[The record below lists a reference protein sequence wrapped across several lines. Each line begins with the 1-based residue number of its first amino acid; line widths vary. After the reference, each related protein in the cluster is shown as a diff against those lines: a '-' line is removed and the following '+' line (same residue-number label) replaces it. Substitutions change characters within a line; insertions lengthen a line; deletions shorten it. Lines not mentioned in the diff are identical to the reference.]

1 MCRICRPPQ
10 AGISANNEAET
21 MPILETVIFQPVRN
35 RDRLADPAGG
45 KNHPAISAGE
55 AGVVTKR

>member
-10 AGISANNEAET
+10 ASEPVDNSAET
-21 MPILETVIFQPVRN
+21 MPVVEMIVFQWLKN
-35 RDRLADPAGG
+35 MAGSADPAGG